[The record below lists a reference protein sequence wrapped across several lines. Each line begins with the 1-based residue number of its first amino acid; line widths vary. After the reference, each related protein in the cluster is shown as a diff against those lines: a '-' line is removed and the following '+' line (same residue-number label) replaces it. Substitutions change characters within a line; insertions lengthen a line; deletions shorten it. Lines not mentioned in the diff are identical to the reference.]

1 MLNNLHIHCLE
12 YKDINSGLSSG
23 DRCIQRVDKFA
34 VSADQMPAQRDKDFL
49 S

>member
-1 MLNNLHIHCLE
+1 MSNNLHIQCPE
-12 YKDINSGLSSG
+12 YKGINYGLSSG

-34 VSADQMPAQRDKDFL
+34 VSAGQMPTQRDKDFL